1 MPADKPRLL
10 ILGGGPAGVILAQR
24 CCSSFVVTLVDPK
37 EYFEITWAT
46 PRGLMDPRVAAA
58 AAINYWDIPD
68 LGRVI
73 QARVTQLTSQSALLS
88 SGDTISFDFAA
99 VCSGSSTSELFKS
112 AAATSRGQRLAEMKG
127 EIRSAKSVLVV
138 GGGPSGVEMAAE
150 IVDAFAGKA
159 VTLVMLGRRVESKPP
174 PDDPRPAAAFMAG
187 GELAGCLD
195 ERGAVKVLPS
205 LQVEGHP
212 HMFALGD
219 VNNVPETK
227 LGFLAAK
234 QAELAA
240 ASLQA
245 LARAKAAGGP
255 APKLQRWKPN
265 GGTLAVMMVTLGR
278 DDGVMRAGGL
288 VFSGCV
294 PALIK
299 SRGLFVQKY
308 RKLLKVNAPGPAPGA
323 AGAAGASGLGR
334 GAVGVA
340 AVAGAPVGA
349 VQAAAEVAQA
359 VAAGCDGGSGSR

>member
-1 MPADKPRLL
+1 M
-10 ILGGGPAGVILAQR
+10 
-24 CCSSFVVTLVDPK
+24 C
-37 EYFEITWAT
+37 
-46 PRGLMDPRVAAA
+46 
-58 AAINYWDIPD
+58 
-68 LGRVI
+68 
-73 QARVTQLTSQSALLS
+73 
-88 SGDTISFDFAA
+88 
-99 VCSGSSTSELFKS
+99 
-112 AAATSRGQRLAEMKG
+112 
-127 EIRSAKSVLVV
+127 V
-138 GGGPSGVEMAAE
+138 GGGRGGCRYQPKRNRTQCNRKGACGHTDHQNQTRGGLRVLAWASTCVGQLRTRPLIAYP
-150 IVDAFAGKA
+150 FLSS
-159 VTLVMLGRRVESKPP
+159 TGRH
-174 PDDPRPAAAFMAG
+174 
-187 GELAGCLD
+187 LHL
-195 ERGAVKVLPS
+195 
-205 LQVEGHP
+205 HP
-212 HMFALGD
+212 TVCTAC
-219 VNNVPETK
+219 
-227 LGFLAAK
+227 
-234 QAELAA
+234 
-240 ASLQA
+240 SQA